1 MIEIT
6 ITVDEIIWP
15 EMICGRFCAGCLKDD
30 QGKESDGPVF
40 GSGAVG
46 AVRTDEKGRPKFCT
60 SGSNEGSSKREY
72 AQRLYQ
78 RKKPFCRS
86 GKRIKKDPAGFDAY
100 GNDDA
105 ADINIFE
112 EDSNGGTE
120 RLLRYILYGIMQG
133 TGESQ
138 RAD

>member
-15 EMICGRFCAGCLKDD
+15 EMVCGRFCAGCLKDD

-46 AVRTDEKGRPKFCT
+46 ADRTNEKGMPLFCA
-60 SGSNEGSSKREY
+60 SGGNERHPKREY
-72 AQRLYQ
+72 DQRFYQ
-78 RKKPFCRS
+78 REKPLCRS

-133 TGESQ
+133 AEGSQ
-138 RAD
+138 RAN